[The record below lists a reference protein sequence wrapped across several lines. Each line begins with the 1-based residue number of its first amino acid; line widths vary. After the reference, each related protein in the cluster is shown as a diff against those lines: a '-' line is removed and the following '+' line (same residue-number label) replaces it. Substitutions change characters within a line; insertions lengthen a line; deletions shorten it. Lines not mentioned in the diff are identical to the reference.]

1 MKKTKNPL
9 TIILCT
15 IVIEI
20 YLTRGKTSKEN
31 NYNTSANGTNKK
43 PVSMKNNLIVLGVLV
58 AIIAVIIVIQ
68 LIKK

>member
-1 MKKTKNPL
+1 MQL
-9 TIILCT
+9 GLSILLGSM
-15 IVIEI
+15 IEI
-20 YLTRGKTSKEN
+20 YLTSGKSSNEN
-31 NYNTSANGTNKK
+31 NSNTSATGTNKK